1 MREILIDVRKR
12 TVTRLAMQLCLN
24 FNKRMVY
31 SNTEKPVYAGDVVH
45 LNNKPY
51 FIDEVDVDAEC
62 VVLVRMDERQLHREV
77 PCWKIRAH
85 VN

>member
-1 MREILIDVRKR
+1 MVQIIVDVRKR
-12 TVTRLAMQLCLN
+12 LVRRFAMQLCLN

-31 SNTEKPVYAGDVVH
+31 SNTEQTVRDGDVVH

-51 FIDEVDVDAEC
+51 FISEVDVDAEC

-77 PCWKIRAH
+77 PCWQIKAH